1 MQSTLF
7 AVISL
12 YNSILKLGPQ
22 GVTLLLFKVN
32 YPLSLKKKKKTCK
45 LSFTAVFTLLPI
57 HYDPLQLDRLILIDL
72 LI

>member
-32 YPLSLKKKKKTCK
+32 YPLSLKKKKKH
-45 LSFTAVFTLLPI
+45 VNYPLLPYLRFYLYTTT
-57 HYDPLQLDRLILIDL
+57 HYSSTG
-72 LI
+72 